1 LVAKVVVVVVLVV
14 ALIQV
19 VVAVDVSHSTVDAET
34 DDRSIVHVVSQL
46 SLLLGGAIVFISLL
60 YLLRKHVG
68 LVKRIRFVETTM
80 QDTTHNILEA
90 TGSLG
95 ESYFFRIPREGRQKQ
110 LRVVNMFERHSDEI
124 RGTVKYP
131 Q

>member
-1 LVAKVVVVVVLVV
+1 LAAKVVVVVVVLVV

-68 LVKRIRFVETTM
+68 LVKRIRLVETTRSG
-80 QDTTHNILEA
+80 DARHN
-90 TGSLG
+90 SQH
-95 ESYFFRIPREGRQKQ
+95 RKQREV
-110 LRVVNMFERHSDEI
+110 LLF
-124 RGTVKYP
+124 
-131 Q
+131 